1 LFQGPFLTTMDLLE
15 YQAKELFRQM
25 GIPVL
30 PSQRIDHP
38 RELKDLKISYPV
50 VLKSQV
56 PAGGRAKAG
65 GIRFVENTI
74 DAVAAAQTI
83 FNLPIMGQYPEVVL
97 AESKYD
103 ADRELYLAVALD
115 QASRRPL
122 LLGSQEGGKDT
133 ESILKRA
140 QQVVI
145 DQEFSPF
152 YARRLVIKMGLR
164 GELIRSVSLILEKMY
179 RLFLQEDLDLVE
191 INPLA
196 VSHTGELMSLDGKIT
211 ANDNALGRH
220 GNLAALKAKL
230 PSRSRARTIEPLGL
244 ELVELDGNI
253 GVLCNGVGLTMAT
266 LDLVHLA
273 GGKPASFLNV
283 GRKFHH
289 DLPPTTLQQRIEQ
302 GLELITRSRGARVIV
317 INLFTTAVSCVDIA
331 MAIVSYLHHHS
342 TSYTPQLVV
351 RLVGN
356 QLEEAKDL
364 LEKEEVLL
372 FGNLEEAIAQAV
384 ALSSSKSSKG

>member
-1 LFQGPFLTTMDLLE
+1 
-15 YQAKELFRQM
+15 
-25 GIPVL
+25 
-30 PSQRIDHP
+30 
-38 RELKDLKISYPV
+38 LKDLKISYPI

-56 PAGGRAKAG
+56 PAGGRAKVG

-115 QASRRPL
+115 QTSRRPL
-122 LLGSQEGGKDT
+122 LLGSQDGGEDT
-133 ESILKRA
+133 DAILQRA

-145 DQEFSPF
+145 DQEFSLF
-152 YARRLVIKMGLR
+152 YARRLAIKMGLR
-164 GELIRSVSLILEKMY
+164 EELIRSVSLILEKMY
-179 RLFLQEDLDLVE
+179 RLFVQEDLDLVE

-196 VSHTGELMSLDGKIT
+196 VSHSGELMALDGKIT

-220 GNLAALKAKL
+220 DNLAALRAKL
-230 PSRSRARTIEPLGL
+230 PSRSRAKAIESLGL

-253 GVLCNGVGLTMAT
+253 GVICNGVGLTLAT
-266 LDLVHLA
+266 LDLIHLA
-273 GGKPASFLNV
+273 GGKPANFLNV

-289 DLPPTTLQQRIEQ
+289 DLPPTMLQQRIEK
-302 GLELITRSRGARVIV
+302 GLELVARSRGTRVIV

-331 MAIVSYLHHHS
+331 SAIASYLHYHS
-342 TSYTPQLVV
+342 TNHPPQLVV

-364 LEKEEVLL
+364 LEKEEVPV
-372 FGNLEEAIAQAV
+372 FSNLEEAIAQAV
-384 ALSSSKSSKG
+384 ALANLKSSKG